1 MTELYSRLS
10 SDTKRNAQMNLKGRT
25 HYVDDDTLRYFRARI
40 LMTRETDN
48 GLLFAILESASAD
61 SGHQSRIF
69 RGVVFDVFGT
79 VLSRPSIEQAHKTRK
94 AAEKALWKSLDAID
108 AHAVTMA
115 AIEAQRNS
123 YAQEMDR
130 LAAKIAA

>member
-1 MTELYSRLS
+1 MTEFFTRLS
-10 SDTKRNAQMNLKGRT
+10 SDPKRNAQMNLKGRT

-61 SGHQSRIF
+61 PEHKSRIF

-94 AAEKALWKSLDAID
+94 SAEKALWKALDAID
-108 AHAVTMA
+108 AEAVTMS
-115 AIEAQRNS
+115 AIKAHRTS
-123 YAQEMDR
+123 YALEMDR
-130 LAAKIAA
+130 LAAKISA